1 MSKDT
6 KIVASID
13 IDSKA
18 LKENMVAIKK
28 EIEDLQQKQEKLTE
42 KGREATKGFV
52 ENEAAIRKLKDM
64 YSAQSKA
71 LQENMD
77 ANGRLLSQKEQI
89 KNATNAVNK
98 SENDYMA
105 NTAELIRL
113 KKELNSN
120 SDDYEGRLAKINGKL
135 MENNNWLKENGS
147 EHARLITT
155 MSDYKQQMMDSF
167 DSINI
172 FNGGITGFISRAQEA
187 GGVGP
192 LLKNAFG
199 GITGGIQGMGA
210 ALKANPIGAIIAI
223 VLPIVNALFDA
234 FKSFK
239 PVMDAMEQGIAA
251 VSAVVDSV
259 KNSVIGLL
267 TGATSLGDFF
277 SGFIGSASD
286 AATEAIKLK
295 EAQQKLTQQQALQ
308 EVANE
313 KSKNAIA
320 EYNGVVKDSSKTE
333 QERTEALKKATAEET
348 KNMNERKKIAETAYA
363 LSVNQL
369 ANGKNL
375 TAEEKKMLH
384 EKGYAY
390 AQELANRKAISEEEL
405 EMLKKAHME
414 REKIYGEDA
423 ALSRRQADEQKQFQ
437 ASLQADRNAAAAKDR
452 ERRQKVLDDALT
464 KQKQLLGLFVEE
476 SEGKAKSLK
485 EQIKYEEEYATKS
498 IALLKKQ
505 LEQKKI
511 THIEYATELAKI
523 TKVQMANTAQLT
535 ADFAQAG
542 IDLYIQQNRSF
553 VETGK
558 EITAKIIED
567 ERVRLEEIY
576 KMNKGL
582 LEKKT
587 GLTFEEV
594 QARQRANEDL
604 DLKEKQFLT
613 QMLQLKQNHTEE
625 LAAADQALTD
635 YEKSKKEQEKTDK
648 QTERA
653 EAAAARKQE
662 YEDKVALADNEYAAE
677 RLKEEERHAEEVITL
692 EQRMADERITKDE
705 FNALKEAAEKEHSS
719 KMQEIDRAQR
729 DNKLALASQT
739 FGNLAT
745 IMGKESAAGK
755 AMAVAQTTID
765 TYRSATAAYA
775 ALAGMGPAG
784 PVLGGIA
791 AGAAIAAGLAN
802 VKKIVATKPPKAEKG
817 ALFSIGGNRH
827 NAGGTLFQGADG
839 TTFEAEQG
847 ELIGVMNRNAA
858 SHFMAFNNA
867 FPAGGNGVPNYF
879 AGGGI
884 VSREIASPALNI
896 DELAIKIADAN
907 RAIPAPVVSVED
919 IIMQGNSYVRVREG
933 ANF

>member
-1 MSKDT
+1 MGKDT

-52 ENEAAIRKLKDM
+52 ENEAAIRKLKDV
-64 YSAQSKA
+64 YSAQSRA
-71 LQENMD
+71 LQENME
-77 ANGRLLSQKEQI
+77 ATGKLITQKEQI
-89 KNATNAVNK
+89 KIATNAVNK

-120 SDDYEGRLAKINGKL
+120 SDDYESRLAKINGKL
-135 MENNNWLKENGS
+135 LENNNWLKENGS

-155 MSDYKQQMMDSF
+155 MSDYKQQVIDSF

-239 PVMDAMEQGIAA
+239 PVMDAMEQGMAA

-267 TGATSLGDFF
+267 TGATSLSDFF

-295 EAQQKLTQQQALQ
+295 EAQQKLTEQQALQ

-313 KSKNAIA
+313 KSKNTIA
-320 EYNGVVKDSSKTE
+320 EYNAVVKDSSKTE

-348 KNMNERKKIAETAYA
+348 KNMNERKKIADDTYN

-375 TAEEKKMLH
+375 TAEEKKMLR

-390 AQELANRKAISEEEL
+390 AQELAKKKAISEEEL
-405 EMLKKAHME
+405 EMLKKAQME

-423 ALSRRQADEQKQFQ
+423 ALSRKQADEQKQLQ
-437 ASLQADRNAAAAKDR
+437 ASLQADKDAAAAKDR
-452 ERRQKVLDDALT
+452 ERRQKVLDDALA
-464 KQKQLLGLFVEE
+464 KQKQLLDLFVAE

-485 EQIKYEEEYATKS
+485 EQLKYEEEYATRS
-498 IALLKKQ
+498 IALLKHQ
-505 LEQKKI
+505 LLQKKI
-511 THIEYATELAKI
+511 SHLEYAAELAKI
-523 TKVQMANTAQLT
+523 TTAQMTNTAQIT
-535 ADFAQAG
+535 SDFAKARL
-542 IDLYIQQNRSF
+542 DLYLQQNKSLIKN
-553 VETGK
+553 GK

-567 ERVRLEEIY
+567 EKTRLENIYSMNERLLNEKSGLNFKEI
-576 KMNKGL
+576 
-582 LEKKT
+582 
-587 GLTFEEV
+587 
-594 QARQRANEDL
+594 QAKQRSNQEL
-604 DLKEKQFLT
+604 SLKETLFLT
-613 QMLQLKQNHTEE
+613 DMLRLKEE
-625 LAAADQALTD
+625 HAAQLAANDQALKD
-635 YEKSKKEQEKTDK
+635 YEDADKEKK
-648 QTERA
+648 RA
-653 EAAAARKQE
+653 KEAAKRRQE
-662 YEDKVALADNEYAAE
+662 YEDKVALADNDYAVQ
-677 RLKEEERHAEEVITL
+677 RLKEEERYKEETTILTQRREDGLITEEHYL
-692 EQRMADERITKDE
+692 SLMKASQ
-705 FNALKEAAEKEHSS
+705 KEHD
-719 KMQEIDRAQR
+719 KNMQDIDKARF

-827 NAGGTLFQGADG
+827 SAGGTLFKGADG

-867 FPAGGNGVPNYF
+867 FPAGGSSAPNYF

-884 VSREIASPALNI
+884 VSREIASPSLNI
-896 DELAIKIADAN
+896 DELAAKIADAN
-907 RAIPAPVVSVED
+907 RAIPSPVVSVED
-919 IIMQGNSYVRVREG
+919 IITQGNSYMKVREG